1 MEEIPTIKP
10 TRLNLD
16 RVSMDRLNAILS
28 TGSLDT
34 LSEAERQYFYLMD
47 MVRGLTAKMK
57 FEKQNK
63 YVTKA
68 GIIKLLKSEQ
78 YGLSD
83 WMARQVYTDAINFF
97 YQRSEISAEAFCNL
111 YAENAKHGPKR
122 CMPAVT

>member
-63 YVTKA
+63 YVTKDRDN
-68 GIIKLLKSEQ
+68 K
-78 YGLSD
+78 D
-83 WMARQVYTDAINFF
+83 
-97 YQRSEISAEAFCNL
+97 C
-111 YAENAKHGPKR
+111 
-122 CMPAVT
+122 

>member
-83 WMARQVYTDAINFF
+83 WMARQMRSIFSTSVAK
-97 YQRSEISAEAFCNL
+97 YQPKPSATSMPK
-111 YAENAKHGPKR
+111 NAKHGPKR